1 MCIVEGKRRV
11 VIVNVSHFQKNVIM
25 DRILPF
31 FTFQSQTISDTKSLY
46 FHEGKKGRIRVTKTA
61 GDSTKNK
68 YSEMFVN
75 MTEDFSQKALV

>member
-1 MCIVEGKRRV
+1 MCRRGKKKGGDRKCV
-11 VIVNVSHFQKNVIM
+11 TLPEKNVIM

-46 FHEGKKGRIRVTKTA
+46 FHERRKGWIRVTKTA

-68 YSEMFVN
+68 YSEIFAN
-75 MTEDFSQKALV
+75 

>member
-46 FHEGKKGRIRVTKTA
+46 FHEGRKGWIRVTKTA

-68 YSEMFVN
+68 YIEMFAN
-75 MTEDFSQKALV
+75 